1 MSLGP
6 TFPAAAGNAPAA
18 RVPAARVPAANV
30 PAAARAVLPALAE
43 ASRRTGVA
51 FEALFSTARLES
63 GFNPDARARTS
74 SAMGLFQF
82 IDSTWLNTVSRHGAR
97 HGLTPASRDE
107 ALNLRRDPLA
117 ASLMAASHMA
127 DNARHLQ
134 AQLGRPADT
143 VDLYLAHFLGAGGA
157 VRFLERLSAAP
168 DSAASELLPDAARAN
183 RSIFFAGGS
192 PRSLREV
199 HDLFARRLG
208 AAGPPDAAVLGGALR
223 SAAVNDG
230 AAGSDGAAGDG
241 GARNSRTQSAAVLP
255 VGVSAL
261 LPTDTPGRHGAQAAM
276 VARIAYLMLA
286 DLGG

>member
-6 TFPAAAGNAPAA
+6 NTPAAAGN
-18 RVPAARVPAANV
+18 VPASNV
-30 PAAARAVLPALAE
+30 PPAARAVLPALAE

-51 FEALFSTARLES
+51 FDALFNTARLES

-74 SAMGLFQF
+74 SATGLFQF

-97 HGLTPASRDE
+97 HGLNPASRDE
-107 ALNLRRDPLA
+107 ALSLRRDPLA

-157 VRFLERLSAAP
+157 VRFLERLSSAP
-168 DSAASELLPDAARAN
+168 DSAAAELLPEAARAN

-192 PRSLREV
+192 PRSLRDV
-199 HDLFARRLG
+199 HELFARRLG
-208 AAGPPDAAVLGGALR
+208 AAVPPGGVAFGGALR
-223 SAAVNDG
+223 SAAASEG
-230 AAGSDGAAGDG
+230 SAGQ
-241 GARNSRTQSAAVLP
+241 SRTPADTALP
-255 VGVSAL
+255 ESVSAIL
-261 LPTDTPGRHGAQAAM
+261 QADTAGPRGQQGVMAA
-276 VARIAYLMLA
+276 RLAYLMLA